1 MLSSLILSLIAEFC
15 FQNTSYLFIT
25 GPDVVKV
32 RAECV
37 VIPVVHRGASGPTF
51 AGIVSLAGN

>member
-1 MLSSLILSLIAEFC
+1 MLSSLIFSLIADVC

-32 RAECV
+32 RAMCV
-37 VIPVVHRGASGPTF
+37 VLPAVHRGASGPTF
-51 AGIVSLAGN
+51 AGRVSLTGN